1 MHRPCEGPVVLG
13 PNPTPEN
20 VHLREKGLW
29 AVPRM
34 ERFSPAIVASARGE
48 SPQSPVRTRGGQ
60 GQVIEKPGASVGELE
75 RLLRRVWVRV
85 RGRLVREIKRENRLP
100 AGLLSWATA
109 PSAKQP

>member
-1 MHRPCEGPVVLG
+1 M
-13 PNPTPEN
+13 
-20 VHLREKGLW
+20 
-29 AVPRM
+29 
-34 ERFSPAIVASARGE
+34 
-48 SPQSPVRTRGGQ
+48 
-60 GQVIEKPGASVGELE
+60 IEKPGASVGELE